1 MTTVQIESNRQETF
15 DAVGGLAARYGLAI
29 VIGAFGLLKFTN
41 YEAQGI
47 APLVAESPF
56 MSWLYDI
63 FSVYTFSVLLG
74 VFEVAAAV
82 LIAVK
87 PWWPKASI
95 LGSALAILL
104 FVATISFLF
113 TTPGAFDDSV
123 GYPAPSLTTGFLFK
137 DVALLGISL
146 WTLAD
151 ALRATRSSLAGSS
164 QAHARTLM
172 PCASSWGSE
181 GTKRNIR
188 TSSASATA

>member
-1 MTTVQIESNRQETF
+1 MSRHYRYMTTLQIESNRRHTI
-15 DAVGGLAARYGLAI
+15 DAVGGLAARYGLVI

-47 APLVAESPF
+47 APLVSESPV

-87 PWWPKASI
+87 PWSPRASM

-113 TTPGAFDDSV
+113 TTPGAFDPSV
-123 GYPAPSLTTGFLFK
+123 PYPAPSLTTGFLFK
-137 DVALLGISL
+137 DVALLGISV
-146 WTLAD
+146 WTLTD

-164 QAHARTLM
+164 QVHAT
-172 PCASSWGSE
+172 
-181 GTKRNIR
+181 
-188 TSSASATA
+188 

>member
-1 MTTVQIESNRQETF
+1 MTTVQIESHRHHTL
-15 DAVGGLAARYGLAI
+15 DAVGGMAARYGLVI
-29 VIGAFGLLKFTN
+29 VIAAFGLLKFTE

-47 APLVAESPF
+47 APLVSESPF
-56 MSWLYDI
+56 MSWLYNI

-95 LGSALAILL
+95 LGSLLAILL

-123 GYPAPSLTTGFLFK
+123 AYPAPSMTTGFLFK
-137 DVALLGISL
+137 DVALLGISV

-151 ALRATRSSLAGSS
+151 AMRATRSSLAGYS
-164 QAHARTLM
+164 QVHAT
-172 PCASSWGSE
+172 
-181 GTKRNIR
+181 
-188 TSSASATA
+188 

>member
-1 MTTVQIESNRQETF
+1 MTTIQIESKRQRTF
-15 DAVGGLAARYGLAI
+15 DAVGALAARYGLVI
-29 VIGAFGLLKFTN
+29 VIAWFGLMKFTN

-47 APLVAESPF
+47 QALVSESPF

-87 PWWPKASI
+87 PWWPKMSM

-104 FVATISFLF
+104 FAATISFMF
-113 TTPGAFDDSV
+113 TTPGVFEESV
-123 GYPAPSLTTGFLFK
+123 GGFPLLSLSGGFLIK
-137 DVALLGISL
+137 DIALMGISA

-151 ALRATRSSLAGSS
+151 ALRATRSDLAGSS
-164 QAHARTLM
+164 QAHAT
-172 PCASSWGSE
+172 
-181 GTKRNIR
+181 
-188 TSSASATA
+188 

>member
-1 MTTVQIESNRQETF
+1 MIFTQIQSTKQNTI
-15 DAVGGLAARYGLAI
+15 DAVGGLAARYGLVI
-29 VIGAFGLLKFTN
+29 VIAAFGLLKFTN

-47 APLVAESPF
+47 QPLVSESPV

-74 VFEVAAAV
+74 VFELAAAV

-87 PWWPKASI
+87 PWWPKVSI
-95 LGSALAILL
+95 VGSALAILL

-113 TTPGAFDDSV
+113 TTPGAFDESV
-123 GYPAPSLTTGFLFK
+123 AYPAPSLTTGFLFK
-137 DVALLGISL
+137 DVALLGISV

-164 QAHARTLM
+164 QAHAT
-172 PCASSWGSE
+172 
-181 GTKRNIR
+181 
-188 TSSASATA
+188 

>member
-1 MTTVQIESNRQETF
+1 
-15 DAVGGLAARYGLAI
+15 
-29 VIGAFGLLKFTN
+29 
-41 YEAQGI
+41 
-47 APLVAESPF
+47 

-74 VFEVAAAV
+74 AFEVAAAV

-123 GYPAPSLTTGFLFK
+123 GYPALSLTTGFLFK

-164 QAHARTLM
+164 QAHAT
-172 PCASSWGSE
+172 
-181 GTKRNIR
+181 
-188 TSSASATA
+188 

>member
-1 MTTVQIESNRQETF
+1 MTTQRIESISQNTV
-15 DAVGGLAARYGLAI
+15 DTVAGLLARYGLVI
-29 VIGAFGLLKFTN
+29 VIAWFGVMKFTT

-47 APLVAESPF
+47 QPLVAESPF

-74 VFEVAAAV
+74 VFEVATAI

-87 PWWPKASI
+87 PWWPMVSV

-104 FVATISFLF
+104 FAATISFLF
-113 TTPGAFDDSV
+113 TTPGVFEESV
-123 GYPAPSLTTGFLFK
+123 GGFPLFSITGGFLIK
-137 DVALLGISL
+137 DVALLGISA

-164 QAHARTLM
+164 QAHA
-172 PCASSWGSE
+172 
-181 GTKRNIR
+181 I
-188 TSSASATA
+188 

>member
-1 MTTVQIESNRQETF
+1 MTVTQIESTKQNTI
-15 DAVGGLAARYGLAI
+15 DTVAGLLARYGLVI

-47 APLVAESPF
+47 QPLVSESPF

-104 FVATISFLF
+104 FAATISFLF
-113 TTPGAFDDSV
+113 TTPGAFDASV
-123 GYPAPSLTTGFLFK
+123 AYPAPSLTTGFLFK
-137 DVALLGISL
+137 DVALLGISA

-164 QAHARTLM
+164 QVHAT
-172 PCASSWGSE
+172 
-181 GTKRNIR
+181 
-188 TSSASATA
+188 